1 MTHSALTR
9 SARAGAVLGLAL
21 ALAACGDAPPAGGP
35 PPPPTKAAA
44 KKAAEAATPT
54 VVSNVTYM
62 YNPVGK
68 RDPFRGLY
76 MEGGPRAPTEG
87 VEATVCSEP
96 LCRFDL
102 NELTVVAV
110 VSGDANPLAM
120 VEDKTGVGH
129 LVRRNTKIG
138 RQGGKVTQILRDCIV
153 VTSFVSGPDG
163 KAQPNKDN
171 MCVKADVRSAPV
183 LDLLGGKNYQ

>member
-1 MTHSALTR
+1 VSSTLPRRAALVLALTT
-9 SARAGAVLGLAL
+9 AL
-21 ALAACGDAPPAGGP
+21 VGCGNDQPPPAPPTPVAKGP
-35 PPPPTKAAA
+35 AKTAVADVAAP
-44 KKAAEAATPT
+44 AASS
-54 VVSNVTYM
+54 VMYM

-68 RDPFRGLY
+68 RDPFRGIY
-76 MEGGPRAPTEG
+76 MEGGGPRTDPGELG
-87 VEATVCSEP
+87 DRPVCTDP
-96 LCRFDL
+96 LCNFDL

-129 LVRRNTKIG
+129 MVRRNTKIG

-171 MCVKADVRSAPV
+171 MCVKADSKSAPV
-183 LDLLGGKNYQ
+183 LDLLGGKNFQ

>member
-1 MTHSALTR
+1 VKPAFLIRALGASAL
-9 SARAGAVLGLAL
+9 VVAL
-21 ALAACGDAPPAGGP
+21 AGCGNEAPPA
-35 PPPPTKAAA
+35 AAPA
-44 KKAAEAATPT
+44 PVAPRPAAKAAEAAAPP
-54 VVSNVTYM
+54 VAAVAYM

-68 RDPFRGLY
+68 RDPFRGIY
-76 MEGGPRAPTEG
+76 MVEGGTRRNEERA
-87 VEATVCSEP
+87 EAEVCSEP

-102 NELTVVAV
+102 NDLAVVAV

-129 LVRRNTKIG
+129 IVRRNTKIG

-171 MCVKADVRSAPV
+171 MCVKADARSAPV
-183 LDLLGGKNYQ
+183 LELLQGKDYQ

>member
-1 MTHSALTR
+1 MKTTFFLRAALL
-9 SARAGAVLGLAL
+9 VAL
-21 ALAACGDAPPAGGP
+21 ASVLASCGEDKPPPAPPKPAAKGDA
-35 PPPPTKAAA
+35 KAA
-44 KKAAEAATPT
+44 AAEAAAPT
-54 VVSNVTYM
+54 SASTVTYM

-68 RDPFRGLY
+68 RDPFRGIY
-76 MEGGPRAPTEG
+76 MEGDGPRPESG
-87 VEATVCSEP
+87 GGEAGPVCTEP
-96 LCRFDL
+96 LCNFDL

-129 LVRRNTKIG
+129 MVRRNTKIG

-171 MCVKADVRSAPV
+171 MCVKADSKSAPV
-183 LDLLGGKNYQ
+183 LDLLGGKNFQ

>member
-1 MTHSALTR
+1 VKATFFLR
-9 SARAGAVLGLAL
+9 AVLATAL
-21 ALAACGDAPPAGGP
+21 ASLLVACGEDTPPPAPSTPAARGGA
-35 PPPPTKAAA
+35 KAAA
-44 KKAAEAATPT
+44 AQAETTTSA
-54 VVSNVTYM
+54 SSVTYM

-68 RDPFRGLY
+68 RDPFRGIY
-76 MEGGPRAPTEG
+76 MEGGGPRPESGGGEAAP
-87 VEATVCSEP
+87 VCTEP
-96 LCRFDL
+96 LCNFDL

-129 LVRRNTKIG
+129 MVRRNTKIG

-163 KAQPNKDN
+163 KAQPNKDT
-171 MCVKADVRSAPV
+171 MCVKADSKSAPV
-183 LDLLGGKNYQ
+183 LDLLGGKNFQ

>member
-1 MTHSALTR
+1 MM
-9 SARAGAVLGLAL
+9 RATLLLAFAL
-21 ALAACGDAPPAGGP
+21 ALTSCGDGPTAKTAVP
-35 PPPPTKAAA
+35 PPPP
-44 KKAAEAATPT
+44 KKADKKEEAPATAT
-54 VVSNVTYM
+54 ASSVTYI

-76 MEGGPRAPTEG
+76 MTEGGGRAP
-87 VEATVCSEP
+87 EAGDAPEVCSDP

-129 LVRRNTKIG
+129 MVRRNSKIG

-153 VTSFVSGPDG
+153 VTSYITGPDG
-163 KAQPNKDN
+163 KAQPNKEN
-171 MCVKADVRSAPV
+171 MCVKADAKSAPV
-183 LDLLGGKNYQ
+183 LDLLGGKNFQ